1 VDGLLSATQQVLILR
16 NALVLSGQPE
26 FGLMLGK
33 RLTPATHGAM
43 GFAASSSP
51 NLLSAL
57 QAIHIFLPTR
67 VSVIELNLQQVET
80 HLECTLHFRMSL
92 DADIQRCM
100 ADTIIKVLL
109 EFGEFII
116 GRPLNEAEIF
126 FPHQAPEYHAL
137 YSDYLSGQIL
147 FNCDHLKLRLPM
159 ALCLEPNASANHES
173 YRFALQQCESMLAQL
188 QTHKPSYQTRIKK
201 MMLSRPPGTLNE
213 DEAAASLFMSKRTMA
228 RKLKEENTGF
238 RQIRDEIMS
247 QQAASYLCDSRLVFV
262 NGSKVCMRL
271 TPQAWMFADSE
282 KREVS
287 TSILYS
293 LADSAS
299 GLAVFAEAQELT
311 PIATLSLHMDYL
323 RPAVDSHSLLA
334 VATCRHLMDDVA
346 FIYCEIFCEGDDV
359 PLATGSATFIRN
371 TQGQRFQ
378 VAEAS
383 RGRA

>member
-1 VDGLLSATQQVLILR
+1 MPIPNVNERS
-16 NALVLSGQPE
+16 N
-26 FGLMLGK
+26 LMTEPNK
-33 RLTPATHGAM
+33 VHQCGA
-43 GFAASSSP
+43 
-51 NLLSAL
+51 
-57 QAIHIFLPTR
+57 
-67 VSVIELNLQQVET
+67 VET
-80 HLECTLHFRMSL
+80 ARRFTE
-92 DADIQRCM
+92 Q
-100 ADTIIKVLL
+100 V
-109 EFGEFII
+109 
-116 GRPLNEAEIF
+116 
-126 FPHQAPEYHAL
+126 PHN
-137 YSDYLSGQIL
+137 SDLGMQV
-147 FNCDHLKLRLPM
+147 
-159 ALCLEPNASANHES
+159 
-173 YRFALQQCESMLAQL
+173 
-188 QTHKPSYQTRIKK
+188 
-201 MMLSRPPGTLNE
+201 
-213 DEAAASLFMSKRTMA
+213 
-228 RKLKEENTGF
+228 
-238 RQIRDEIMS
+238 
-247 QQAASYLCDSRLVFV
+247 VFV

-334 VATCRHLMDDVA
+334 VATCRNLIDDVA

>member
-1 VDGLLSATQQVLILR
+1 MTRQANISQNLTADIPSNYSRLIARELDLSARQLPVLLRGTGLGVRQFLREDGLLSATQQVLILR

-67 VSVIELNLQQVET
+67 VSVIELRLQQVET

-126 FPHQAPEYHAL
+126 FPHPAPTYHAL

-147 FNCDHLKLRLPM
+147 FGCDHLKLRLPM

-247 QQAASYLCDSRLVFV
+247 QQAASYLCDSRLSIENIAVLMNYHDSANFRRAF
-262 NGSKVCMRL
+262 KRWFDQPPETFRL
-271 TPQAWMFADSE
+271 NTKPQAMQFS
-282 KREVS
+282 
-287 TSILYS
+287 
-293 LADSAS
+293 
-299 GLAVFAEAQELT
+299 
-311 PIATLSLHMDYL
+311 
-323 RPAVDSHSLLA
+323 
-334 VATCRHLMDDVA
+334 
-346 FIYCEIFCEGDDV
+346 
-359 PLATGSATFIRN
+359 
-371 TQGQRFQ
+371 
-378 VAEAS
+378 
-383 RGRA
+383 